1 MTQKQK
7 IYYLKS
13 AMQLQG
19 INIHD
24 SVTDQVI
31 QTYERICELK
41 GDFSLRDAAEIEYII
56 KEKYQQDAQS
66 NH

>member
-1 MTQKQK
+1 MTREEK

>member
-7 IYYLKS
+7 IYYLKC

-19 INIHD
+19 INVHD

-31 QTYERICELK
+31 QTYEKICELK
-41 GDFSLRDAAEIEYII
+41 GDFSLNDAAEIEYII

>member
-1 MTQKQK
+1 MTQKEK

-41 GDFSLRDAAEIEYII
+41 GDFSLNDAADIEYII

>member
-41 GDFSLRDAAEIEYII
+41 GDFSLNDAADIEYII

>member
-1 MTQKQK
+1 MTQEEK

-19 INIHD
+19 IHISD
-24 SVTDQVI
+24 SVTDQI
-31 QTYERICELK
+31 IHTYERICVLK
-41 GDFSLRDAAEIEYII
+41 GDFSLRDAAEINNTM

>member
-1 MTQKQK
+1 MTQKEK

-19 INIHD
+19 INVHD

-41 GDFSLRDAAEIEYII
+41 GDFSLNDAAEIEYII